1 MKGTVETRMAAFSY
15 WNRGTSVYSA
25 TADLY
30 RATFD
35 ELLISL
41 WRRYWYRS
49 NGAVHTCTGTCADAN
64 VFVTERNSAFS
75 LFQFIVV
82 ALDRWPPLETG
93 ATARLSTFD
102 RFEFSSRT
110 LCSQLVHIENQ
121 VYRQLEF
128 CTIEEG
134 SSAKGSCHNYSVKEI
149 LWILWKVM
157 FQ

>member
-1 MKGTVETRMAAFSY
+1 MAAFSY

-49 NGAVHTCTGTCADAN
+49 NGAVHTCTGTCVDAN

-110 LCSQLVHIENQ
+110 LCSQLVSFTLKIRYMGSLNF
-121 VYRQLEF
+121 VQLMRDLAQ
-128 CTIEEG
+128 EE
-134 SSAKGSCHNYSVKEI
+134 AIAIIALKKFYY
-149 LWILWKVM
+149 M
-157 FQ
+157 FYGK

>member
-1 MKGTVETRMAAFSY
+1 MAAFSY

-25 TADLY
+25 MADLY

-110 LCSQLVHIENQ
+110 LYSQLVSFTLKIRYIGSLNF
-121 VYRQLEF
+121 VQLRRDLAQ
-128 CTIEEG
+128 EE
-134 SSAKGSCHNYSVKEI
+134 AIAIIALKKFYY
-149 LWILWKVM
+149 M
-157 FQ
+157 FFGK

>member
-1 MKGTVETRMAAFSY
+1 MAAFSY

-110 LCSQLVHIENQ
+110 LYSQLVSFTLKIRYIGSLNF
-121 VYRQLEF
+121 VQLRRDLAQ
-128 CTIEEG
+128 EE
-134 SSAKGSCHNYSVKEI
+134 AIAIIALKKFYY
-149 LWILWKVM
+149 M
-157 FQ
+157 FFGK

>member
-1 MKGTVETRMAAFSY
+1 MAAFSY

-49 NGAVHTCTGTCADAN
+49 NGAVHTCAGTCADAN

-110 LCSQLVHIENQ
+110 PCSQLLSVHIENQ

-128 CTIEEG
+128 CTIEKRSNARE
-134 SSAKGSCHNYSVKEI
+134 SCHNYEEI
-149 LWILWKVM
+149 LQVL
-157 FQ
+157 

>member
-1 MKGTVETRMAAFSY
+1 MAAFSY

-49 NGAVHTCTGTCADAN
+49 NGAVHTCAGTCADAN

-110 LCSQLVHIENQ
+110 PCSQFTLKIRYTGSLNFVQLRRDLTQEKAVTIMKKY
-121 VYRQLEF
+121 YRFYE
-128 CTIEEG
+128 
-134 SSAKGSCHNYSVKEI
+134 K
-149 LWILWKVM
+149 
-157 FQ
+157 